1 MSGFAVD
8 HVVIR
13 TADRDGLV
21 DQVRAATG
29 LAPRDGFSQAGV
41 LHSRGVRFA
50 GGPFLDVFAA
60 ETPGTAL
67 MLGGRA
73 DAAERLAQ
81 AQGWAARVVRPE
93 DDPNPP
99 PWSMVLFRRGQGL
112 LTQIGVIDYAGD
124 PQAWTA
130 PDYSG
135 PLYAPGSAP
144 RDGATLARVW
154 LATADR
160 TRAGR
165 DLQAL
170 GYGPPERV
178 RSGFWPREGER
189 FRNVGADLV
198 LCDGAEGVV
207 RLDVATGGAAR
218 EVILPGGP
226 TMVADEVT

>member
-81 AQGWAARVVRPE
+81 AQGWAARRTTRTRRPG
-93 DDPNPP
+93 
-99 PWSMVLFRRGQGL
+99 PWSC
-112 LTQIGVIDYAGD
+112 
-124 PQAWTA
+124 
-130 PDYSG
+130 S
-135 PLYAPGSAP
+135 
-144 RDGATLARVW
+144 
-154 LATADR
+154 
-160 TRAGR
+160 
-165 DLQAL
+165 
-170 GYGPPERV
+170 
-178 RSGFWPREGER
+178 
-189 FRNVGADLV
+189 
-198 LCDGAEGVV
+198 
-207 RLDVATGGAAR
+207 GAAR
-218 EVILPGGP
+218 
-226 TMVADEVT
+226 AC